1 MHLQWPHWSGWGSLV
16 YLYHISI
23 FQVSSRAIIVAH
35 RCVVGCAIFAN
46 KVRPRFSGGMLSACS
61 LAGYSNSEW
70 YETRS
75 PVCQHC
81 MHCLP
86 HSSLVVAVDVC
97 AKVLSVGYV
106 RRGQGGM
113 LLWHTHPAVYC
124 IHTKP
129 GRAKSFPLV
138 CLTKITEPRDG
149 MGRDVCD
156 GEATKLH
163 THTSVPWTDQH
174 STFVTIVEERELC
187 VHGSIFVSW

>member
-1 MHLQWPHWSGWGSLV
+1 MHLQGHIGLNGDRWCT
-16 YLYHISI
+16 YHISI
-23 FQVSSRAIIVAH
+23 FQVSSRAIIVPY

-46 KVRPRFSGGMLSACS
+46 KVRPRFWGGMLSACS

-81 MHCLP
+81 LHCLP

-113 LLWHTHPAVYC
+113 LLWHWHTHPAVYC

-163 THTSVPWTDQH
+163 THTSAH
-174 STFVTIVEERELC
+174 ELRG
-187 VHGSIFVSW
+187 VLVSAE